1 VAREHPGVE
10 PLDNPVWHALT
21 GPQAAHAEGG
31 TLARRFPAA
40 ISPFAAVPDEP
51 DVASWAELAT
61 LHEPGVGTWLFRT
74 APVAVGDAWS
84 VEWAGT
90 GDQMVAANGVE
101 DLGAPGSPLSADD
114 AGEMLDL
121 VERTRPGPF
130 GARTVELGGYIGVR
144 VDGRLVAMAGE
155 RLRLVGH
162 AEVSAVCTDPEFRG
176 RGLAAALTAQVA
188 RTIADRG
195 EIPILHVAHGNEGA
209 RRVYERLGFAT
220 RATIHVQ
227 ALRPPGASGP
237 PSSLPSPR

>member
-21 GPQAAHAEGG
+21 GPQAVHAEGG
-31 TLARRFPAA
+31 AVARRFPAA

-51 DVASWAELAT
+51 AGPSWSELAA

-74 APVAVGDAWS
+74 APLEIPDGWD
-84 VEWAGT
+84 VEWAGA
-90 GDQMVAANGVE
+90 GHQMVATDEVA
-101 DLGAPGSPLSADD
+101 DLDAPGSPLGPGD
-114 AGEMLDL
+114 AGEMVDL

-130 GARTVELGGYIGVR
+130 GPRTVELGGYVGVR

-155 RLRLVGH
+155 RLRLPGH
-162 AEVSAVCTDPEFRG
+162 AEVSAVCTDPAFRG

-188 RTIADRG
+188 RTIAGRG
-195 EIPILHVAHGNEGA
+195 EIPILHVAHGNDGA
-209 RRVYERLGFAT
+209 RRVYERLGFTT

-237 PSSLPSPR
+237 PSSLPAPR